1 MAKDV
6 TTVKILDS
14 NYKIACPADEAEAV
28 KQAAVFLDGKLREIK
43 EGSDLDE
50 KKTAIITALN
60 ITNEY
65 LKSLSNTQV
74 NSLDLPSLDS
84 LTDEVKSHLKSLSF
98 SD

>member
-14 NYKIACPADEAEAV
+14 NYKIACPAEEAEAV
-28 KQAAVFLDGKLREIK
+28 KQAAVFLDEKLREIK
-43 EGSDLDE
+43 EGSGLDE
-50 KKTAIITALN
+50 KKTAIRTALN
-60 ITNEY
+60 STNEY